1 MSHRTLRCVLVD
13 DEEPSRDRLRR
24 LLGAY
29 PDVEIA
35 GEAADGQEAMD
46 RIAELAPDLVFLD
59 IQMPGCT
66 GLEVAA
72 SLPSPRPPIVFCT
85 AYDEF
90 AVDAFELHAVD
101 YLMKPVN
108 RARLEKALERVRL
121 QSLGQREVALDHVG
135 SGTPRFLARV
145 GARYAVVPAAEV
157 LFFTS
162 EGSVT
167 KLQTRERH
175 GWMQPSLNDLEKRL
189 DLARFFRVSRAAIV
203 NLDEVREVVPHPG
216 GSGEAVLSDGSR
228 IGVSRRRFQDL
239 MDHLAR
245 G

>member
-1 MSHRTLRCVLVD
+1 VLVD
-13 DEEPSRDRLRR
+13 DEEPSRERLRR
-24 LLGAY
+24 LLAAY
-29 PDVEIA
+29 PDVEVA
-35 GEAADGQEAMD
+35 GEAADGHEAMD
-46 RIAELAPDLVFLD
+46 RIAELSPDLVFLD

-85 AYDEF
+85 AYDEY

-108 RARLEKALERVRL
+108 RARLEKALERVR
-121 QSLGQREVALDHVG
+121 QASRGQHEVALDRVG
-135 SGTPRFLARV
+135 CGTTRFLARV
-145 GARYAVVPAAEV
+145 GARFVVVPVAEV

-167 KLQTRERH
+167 KLQTPKRH

-189 DLARFFRVSRAAIV
+189 DPARFFRVSRAAIV
-203 NLDEVREVVPHPG
+203 NLDEIRELVPRSG
-216 GSGEAVLSDGSR
+216 GFGDAVLSDGSR

-239 MDHLAR
+239 VDRLAR
-245 G
+245 T